1 MNADKANL
9 NTENIIAEPVAPVA
23 KKIPATLEV
32 HGDQRIDPYFWLKER
47 ENPKVL
53 EYLEAENVYCEAV
66 MKDTEDFQQLLFDEM
81 KARYKEDDQS
91 LPYFFNDYWYI
102 VRFVE
107 GKEHPLF
114 TRKFQSLD
122 HDEEILLDVNILA
135 EGQKFF
141 EVGSVAVSPNNEL
154 ISYSSD
160 NMGRR
165 IYNLNFKNLETGEI
179 LQDQIPNTTGKAV
192 WANDNE
198 HIFYIRKDD
207 SLRAFQVYLHQLGTD
222 SSQDVLVY
230 HEEDDA
236 FDVNV
241 FKTKSLEYIFISSSS
256 TISDEQRFIPA
267 SDVLAKWQI
276 IQPRIDDLEYSVEH
290 YNDEFYIIT
299 NADDATNFKIVKTKV
314 ATPGIENWTEVIP
327 HREEVLLEGFEI
339 FKNYLVLEERIEGLL
354 QIKIIDHQN
363 NSFHYLPFSDPIYTA
378 YIGLN
383 LEFDTNKLRFGY
395 TSLTQPNATFE
406 YDMKERTTLLLKQQ
420 EVLGGNFLPENYISE
435 RVWAEARDGELVPI
449 SLVYHKDTPKSAE
462 TPLLLYGYG
471 SYGHTVDAS
480 FSNVRLSILDR
491 GFIYAIAHVRGGEYM
506 GREWY
511 EDGKML
517 NKKNTFYDFIDA
529 AKFLLKE
536 NYTSSKHLYAMGGS
550 AGGLLMGAVI
560 NYEPELFHGIVAQVP
575 FIDVVT
581 TMLDETIPLTTGEFD
596 EWGNPKDREYYDYIK
611 SYSPYDN
618 IEAKAYP
625 NILITTGLH
634 DSQVQ
639 YWEPAKWT
647 AKLRDL
653 KTDQNILIF
662 KTDMSAGHGGASGR
676 FESLKED
683 ALEYAFLMKLENKIN
698 GK

>member
-1 MNADKANL
+1 MSHK
-9 NTENIIAEPVAPVA
+9 NTVPPKA
-23 KKIPATLEV
+23 KKIPKILQI
-32 HGDQRIDPYFWLKER
+32 HGDERQDPYFWLKER
-47 ENPKVL
+47 ENPEVIQ
-53 EYLEAENVYCEAV
+53 YLEEENAYAEAV

-81 KARYKEDDQS
+81 KARYKKDDES
-91 LPYFFNDYWYI
+91 LPYIFNEYWYI
-102 VRFVE
+102 VRFE
-107 GKEHPLF
+107 KGKEHPLF
-114 TRKFQSLD
+114 TRKFQTLEN
-122 HDEEILLDVNILA
+122 EEELLLDVNILA

-141 EVGSVAVSPNNEL
+141 EVGSVAVSPNNKL
-154 ISYSSD
+154 MSYSSD

-165 IYNLNFKNLETGEI
+165 IYAINFKNLETGEI
-179 LQDQIPNTTGKAV
+179 LQDVIGNTTGKAV

-198 HIFYIRKDD
+198 HVFYIRKDD
-207 SLRAFQVYLHQLGTD
+207 SLRAFQVFLHQLGTD
-222 SSQDVLVY
+222 SSQDVLIF
-230 HEEDDA
+230 HEADDT

-267 SDVLAKWQI
+267 DNVMADWQI
-276 IQPRIDDLEYSVEH
+276 IQPRIDDLEYAVEH
-290 YNDEFYIIT
+290 YQDEFYIIT

-314 ATPGIENWTEVIP
+314 ANPGIENWVEVIP

-339 FKNYLVLEERIEGLL
+339 FKNHLVLEERMEGLL
-354 QIKIIDHQN
+354 QLKIINTNDD
-363 NSFHYLPFSDPIYTA
+363 SFHYLPFSDPTYTA

-383 LEFDTNKLRFGY
+383 LEFDTEKLRFGY
-395 TSLTQPNATFE
+395 TSLTQPSSTFE
-406 YDMKERTTLLLKQQ
+406 YDMKERTTTLLKQQ
-420 EVLGGNFLPENYISE
+420 EVLGEAFLPENYVSE
-435 RVWAEARDGELVPI
+435 RIWATARDGKRVPI

-471 SYGHTVDAS
+471 SYGHTIDAS
-480 FSNVRLSILDR
+480 FSNVRLSLLNR

-517 NKKNTFYDFIDA
+517 FKKNTFFDFIDA
-529 AKFLLKE
+529 AKYLVE
-536 NYTSSKHLYAMGGS
+536 ESYTSEKHLYAMGGS
-550 AGGLLMGAVI
+550 AGGLLMGAII
-560 NYEPELFHGIVAQVP
+560 NYEPELFNAIVAQVP
-575 FIDVVT
+575 FVDVVT

-596 EWGNPKDREYYDYIK
+596 EWGNPKDKEYYDYIK

-618 IEAKAYP
+618 IEAKDYP
-625 NILITTGLH
+625 HILITTGLH

-647 AKLRDL
+647 ARLREL
-653 KTDQNILIF
+653 KTDDNLLVF
-662 KTDMSAGHGGASGR
+662 KTDMTSGHGGASGR

-683 ALEYAFLMKLENKIN
+683 SLEYAFLMKLENKID

>member
-1 MNADKANL
+1 MSHK
-9 NTENIIAEPVAPVA
+9 NTVPPKA
-23 KKIPATLEV
+23 KKIPKILEI
-32 HGDQRIDPYFWLKER
+32 HGDERQDPYFWLKER
-47 ENPKVL
+47 ENPEVIQ
-53 EYLEAENVYCEAV
+53 YLEEENAYAEAV

-81 KARYKEDDQS
+81 KARYKKDDES
-91 LPYFFNDYWYI
+91 LPYFFNEYWYI
-102 VRFVE
+102 VRFE
-107 GKEHPLF
+107 KGKEHPLF
-114 TRKFQSLD
+114 TRKFQTLEN
-122 HDEEILLDVNILA
+122 EEELLLDVNVLA

-141 EVGSVAVSPNNEL
+141 EVGSVAVSPNNKL
-154 ISYSSD
+154 MSYSSD

-165 IYNLNFKNLETGEI
+165 IYAINFKNLETGEI
-179 LQDQIPNTTGKAV
+179 LQDVIGNTTGKAV

-198 HIFYIRKDD
+198 HVFYIRKDD
-207 SLRAFQVYLHQLGTD
+207 SLRAFQVFLHQLGTD
-222 SSQDVLVY
+222 SSQDVLIF
-230 HEEDDA
+230 HEADDT

-267 SDVLAKWQI
+267 DNVMADWKI
-276 IQPRIDDLEYSVEH
+276 IQPRIDDLEYAVEH
-290 YNDEFYIIT
+290 YQDEFYIIT

-314 ATPGIENWTEVIP
+314 ANPGIENWVEVIP

-339 FKNYLVLEERIEGLL
+339 FKNYLVLEERMEGLL
-354 QIKIIDHQN
+354 QLKIINTNDD
-363 NSFHYLPFSDPIYTA
+363 SFHYLPFSDPTYTA

-383 LEFDTNKLRFGY
+383 LEFDTEKLRFGY
-395 TSLTQPNATFE
+395 TSLTQPSSTFE
-406 YDMKERTTLLLKQQ
+406 YDMKERTTTLLKQQ
-420 EVLGGNFLPENYISE
+420 EVLGEQFSPENYVSE
-435 RVWAEARDGELVPI
+435 RIWATARDGKKVPI

-471 SYGHTVDAS
+471 SYGHTIDAS
-480 FSNVRLSILDR
+480 FSNVRLSLLNR

-517 NKKNTFYDFIDA
+517 FKKNTFFDFIDA
-529 AKFLLKE
+529 AKYLVE
-536 NYTSSKHLYAMGGS
+536 ESYTSKKHLYAMGGS
-550 AGGLLMGAVI
+550 AGGLLMGAII
-560 NYEPELFHGIVAQVP
+560 NYEPNLFNAIVAQVP
-575 FIDVVT
+575 FVDVVT

-596 EWGNPKDREYYDYIK
+596 EWGNPKDKEYYDYIK

-618 IEAKAYP
+618 IEAKDYP
-625 NILITTGLH
+625 HILITTGLH

-647 AKLRDL
+647 ARLREL
-653 KTDQNILIF
+653 KTDDNLLVF
-662 KTDMSAGHGGASGR
+662 KTDMTSGHGGASGR

-683 ALEYAFLMKLENKIN
+683 SLEYAFLMKLENKID